1 MIINQKNEFD
11 RNIFILFLVFI
22 ASRFFYYNFF
32 DITFD
37 SWTIDVYWQF
47 IPKELLKND
56 LINSILFNHYQPP
69 LLNLIVGLLMKIT
82 ENYIFVLQSIYL
94 ICGFFSFLIIY
105 FICKDF
111 KFSNRTS
118 LTVSII
124 LMILPTTI
132 LYENHLYKEYLTFFF
147 LIILFYNSNKLY
159 DNSYSIK
166 NVIYFSLSLSL
177 LCLTRETFHIFW
189 GFVFIYFIQKNLNFS
204 KKIYLILIFT
214 LIVSP
219 FYLKN
224 LILFNKFAIN
234 SATTYEHLS
243 QKIDYIKEMKDP
255 TRHVK
260 IRNFFF
266 GSYENYIEF
275 KKKGSLLYDTEL
287 YIGAPHYKRILNYEV
302 KSKNKLLNS
311 NSHFSE
317 VYFEV
322 EKYRKKDFFLML
334 KEQPFLILLNYIN
347 SLTRH
352 LFSSSDY
359 FGFTKPNA
367 DKMKTLIKIADC
379 LKLTPICVYEFNFT
393 KKISNI
399 GGNSYISIDTGPLT
413 YYEKIIYSIQHTN
426 FLLLIIYIYLLF
438 YLAKELLIKKNFDM
452 MIFWLLTFFFIFII
466 LIIFEDG
473 EISRHRFPLDYLCFL
488 IFLKQVKKKFFTLRR

>member
-1 MIINQKNEFD
+1 MILEKYKNFTLLIL
-11 RNIFILFLVFI
+11 IFIF
-22 ASRFFYYNFF
+22 SRIIYYNYF
-32 DITFD
+32 DISFD

-47 IPKELLKND
+47 FPKDLLKKD
-56 LINSILFNHYQPP
+56 LINSIIFNHYQPP
-69 LLNLIVGLLMKIT
+69 LLNFIVGLSMKIT
-82 ENYIFVLQSIYL
+82 DSYIIVLQYFYI
-94 ICGFFSFLIIY
+94 IIGFFSFFLIYLIL
-105 FICKDF
+105 KKF
-111 KFSNRTS
+111 KFSEKFS
-118 LTVSII
+118 LIITII
-124 LMILPTTI
+124 LMIFPTTI

-147 LIILFYNSNKLY
+147 LILLFYKTFDEKKEY
-159 DNSYSIK
+159 DYKDILLIS
-166 NVIYFSLSLSL
+166 VSLSL

-189 GFVFIYFIQKNLNFS
+189 GFIFIYFIQKNLSFS

-255 TRHVK
+255 ARHEK

-287 YIGAPHYKRILNYEV
+287 YIGAPTYKRILNYEV

-322 EKYRKKDFFLML
+322 EKYRKKDFFLIL

-347 SLTRH
+347 SATRH

-367 DKMKTLIKIADC
+367 DKMKSLIKIADC
-379 LKLTPICVYEFNFT
+379 LKLTPICIYEFNFA
-393 KKISNI
+393 KKISYI
-399 GGNSYISIDTGPLT
+399 GGNPYISIDTGPLT

-438 YLAKELLIKKNFDM
+438 YLAKELFIKKNFDM

-473 EISRHRFPLDYLCFL
+473 EISRHRFPLDYLCFI
-488 IFLKQVKKKFFTLRR
+488 IFLKNLKFRFLDDSKYIKK

>member
-1 MIINQKNEFD
+1 MILEKYKNFILLIS
-11 RNIFILFLVFI
+11 IFIF
-22 ASRFFYYNFF
+22 SRIIYYNYF
-32 DITFD
+32 DISFD

-47 IPKELLKND
+47 FPKDLLKND
-56 LINSILFNHYQPP
+56 LINSIIYNHYQPP
-69 LLNLIVGLLMKIT
+69 LLNFIVGLSMKIT
-82 ENYIFVLQSIYL
+82 DSYVIILRYLYL
-94 ICGFFSFLIIY
+94 IIGFFSFFLIYLIL
-105 FICKDF
+105 KKF
-111 KFSNRTS
+111 KFSEKFS
-118 LTVSII
+118 LIITII
-124 LMILPTTI
+124 LMIFPTTI

-147 LIILFYNSNKLY
+147 LILLFYKTFDEKKEY
-159 DNSYSIK
+159 DYKDVLLIS
-166 NVIYFSLSLSL
+166 VSLSL

-189 GFVFIYFIQKNLNFS
+189 GFIFIYFIQKNLSFS

-243 QKIDYIKEMKDP
+243 QKIDFIKEMKDP
-255 TRHVK
+255 ARHVK

-275 KKKGSLLYDTEL
+275 KKKGSLLYDTGL
-287 YIGAPHYKRILNYEV
+287 YIGAPNYRRILNYEV

-311 NSHFSE
+311 DSHFSE

-322 EKYRKKDFFLML
+322 EKYRKKDFFLIL

-367 DKMKTLIKIADC
+367 DKMKSLIKVADC
-379 LKLTPICVYEFNFT
+379 LKLTPICIYEYNFT

-438 YLAKELLIKKNFDM
+438 YLAKELFIKKNFNM

-473 EISRHRFPLDYLCFL
+473 EISRHRFPLDYLCFI
-488 IFLKQVKKKFFTLRR
+488 IFLKNLKFRFLEDSKYIKK